1 MKIFLIIFAILI
13 FIAAV
18 LFIIMII
25 NSRPVSSADARQMIR
40 KYLQKTIAGKK
51 KVNNILLLVDS
62 PEQDIKFEFAEGT
75 VFGNPAAVSQR
86 FHVASV
92 GKLFTAVTV
101 MLLQEQG
108 RLTIDDR
115 AADILGIDMLKGLFM
130 YKDKD
135 YSADVTVR
143 QLLNHTSG
151 IADYFEDPVESGDS
165 MKELIVNEPDR
176 LYTPQ
181 DLLDFTRNNQKAVG
195 APGGK
200 LHYSDSGYILLG
212 LIIEKVSGRTFHENL
227 HGLIFRPLNMNDSY
241 LMFYSEAENGQAPI
255 NEIWLEGREIHDYK
269 SLSIDWSGGG
279 IISTLSDLS
288 VFIRALNSGKL
299 INNESLSLMK
309 NFDNRW
315 IQGIHYGL
323 GMMEYHFN
331 EYMPTLKGFPRMIGH
346 MGVLGTQMFI
356 DPDTGLTIIC
366 SFGSTDAPG
375 LSVRALIQVL
385 SIIRRIS

>member
-1 MKIFLIIFAILI
+1 MKIFLIIIAILI

-25 NSRPVSSADARQMIR
+25 NSRPISSTEARQMIDA
-40 KYLQKTIAGKK
+40 YLQKMLTGKR

-62 PEQDIKFEFAEGT
+62 PEQHLHFEFAGGQ
-75 VFGNPAAVSQR
+75 VFGEPAVVSQR

-92 GKLFTAVTV
+92 GKLFTSVTV

-108 RLTIDDR
+108 RLSIDDK
-115 AADILGIDMLKGLFM
+115 AADILGSDMLKGLFM

-151 IADYFEDPVESGDS
+151 IADYFEDPVESGVS
-165 MKELIVNEPDR
+165 MKDLIVNEPDR
-176 LYTPQ
+176 FYTPN
-181 DLLDFTRNNQKAVG
+181 DLLDFTRYHQKAVG
-195 APGGK
+195 FPGRK
-200 LHYSDSGYILLG
+200 MHYSDSGYILLG
-212 LIIEKVSGRTFHENL
+212 LIIEKVSGRPFHENL
-227 HGLIFRPLNMNDSY
+227 HGLIFDPLNMNDSY
-241 LMFYSEAENGQAPI
+241 LMFYSEAANGPAPI
-255 NEIWLEGREIHDYK
+255 NEIWLEGSEIHDDK

-288 VFIRALNSGKL
+288 IFIKALNSGNL
-299 INNESLSLMK
+299 INKESLSLMK

-323 GMMEYHFN
+323 GIMEYHFT
-331 EYMPTLKGFPRMIGH
+331 EYMPTLRGFPKMVGH

-375 LSVRALIQVL
+375 MSVRALIQVL